1 MAKLTLDEW
10 ISRLKKNKNFNH
22 NAAAIVEIPA
32 KQGDWED
39 YPAWVNPSLRKVLEK
54 RGMEKLYK
62 HQAQAVRFIRNGQD
76 VVLVSLIH
84 ISEPTRL
91 GMISY
96 AVFC

>member
-10 ISRLKKNKNFNH
+10 ISRLKKNKSFNH

-54 RGMEKLYK
+54 RGMEKLYRPGAGGGVYS
-62 HQAQAVRFIRNGQD
+62 QRSGCRTGDTDSQR
-76 VVLVSLIH
+76 
-84 ISEPTRL
+84 
-91 GMISY
+91 
-96 AVFC
+96 